1 METMKQAVMTAPGE
15 IRFDQVA
22 KPQPGPG
29 EVLARVRRIGVC
41 GSDVHV
47 NKGLHPF
54 TTYPVVQ
61 GHEWS
66 GQVESV
72 GQGISDIVPGMKVT
86 ATPQIVCGQCKPCRR
101 GDYNICDTLKVQGFQ
116 APGCAQEF
124 FVTEAEKIVPLPK
137 SFTFEQGAL
146 IEPVSVAV
154 HSSGRAGDLGG
165 KNVLV
170 TGAGPIGNLVAQL
183 CRCRGARVLISDVS
197 DYRLQVARDCRI
209 DHVSN
214 ARMEGHKDAVRR
226 VFGEDGY
233 EVGFECSGVEPA
245 LTALVD
251 SVEKGGT
258 IVAVAVYEDKPRV
271 DMSIV
276 GDRELKIVG
285 TLMYKRDD
293 YLRAVELIDSGEIVT
308 GPLES
313 KHFPFEEYLAAY
325 RFIAEQGDRSM
336 KVFIDL

>member
-1 METMKQAVMTAPGE
+1 MRQAIMTSPGTIE
-15 IRFDQVA
+15 FRQVPV
-22 KPQPGPG
+22 PQPGPG
-29 EVLARVRRIGVC
+29 EVMVRVQRIGVC

-54 TTYPVVQ
+54 TKYPVVQ

-66 GQVESV
+66 GVVEKLGDGV
-72 GQGISDIVPGMKVT
+72 GGIALGSKVT
-86 ATPQIVCGQCKPCRR
+86 ATPQIVCGQCRPCRR

-116 APGCAQEF
+116 APGCAQDF
-124 FVTEAEKIVPLPK
+124 FVTRAEKIVPLPDR
-137 SFTFEQGAL
+137 FTFEQGAL
-146 IEPVSVAV
+146 VEPVSVAV
-154 HSSGRAGDLGG
+154 HSSGRAGDLTG
-165 KNVLV
+165 KNVAV

-183 CRCRGARVLISDVS
+183 CRCRGARALISDVS
-197 DYRLQVARDCRI
+197 DYRLQIARECRLS
-209 DHVSN
+209 HTSN
-214 ARMEGHKDAVRR
+214 ARTEKLKDAARR
-226 VFGEDGY
+226 VFGEEGF

-245 LTALVD
+245 LSALVD
-251 SVEKGGT
+251 AVEKGGT

-285 TLMYKRDD
+285 TLMYTHAD
-293 YLRAVELIDSGEIVT
+293 YVRAVELIASGDVVT

-313 KHFPFEEYLAAY
+313 RHFPFAEYPSAY
-325 RFIAEQGDRSM
+325 RFIAEQGERSM